1 MDSKRSL
8 PILLA
13 GQPPEFL
20 VHDEE
25 EACPYLP
32 GQRARLPLR
41 LPARPL
47 RHAEMD
53 ARLRAGDRRNGP
65 LLYRPTCPECDACRP
80 LRLDVKRFVPSR
92 AHRRILRQ
100 GDARLG
106 VTAGPPLANAQRV
119 DLYNTHLTGRGLARS
134 NAPIDFDGY
143 QHFLADTCCD
153 TFELRYTLDDQLV
166 GVAITDRSAAALS
179 AVYCYYDPAH
189 ARLSIGTYS
198 ILKQIELCQ
207 RLACATCTW
216 ACTSWAPP

>member
-1 MDSKRSL
+1 M
-8 PILLA
+8 
-13 GQPPEFL
+13 
-20 VHDEE
+20 
-25 EACPYLP
+25 
-32 GQRARLPLR
+32 
-41 LPARPL
+41 
-47 RHAEMD
+47 
-53 ARLRAGDRRNGP
+53 
-65 LLYRPTCPECDACRP
+65 
-80 LRLDVKRFVPSR
+80 RLDVKRFVPSR

-100 GDARLG
+100 GDARLA

-207 RLACATCTW
+207 RLGLRHLYLGLYVVG
-216 ACTSWAPP
+216 APVMAYKARFFPHEQRVNNEWLWIRDAGELAHLDGPPPGAMP